1 MGKMANPLR
10 VFGLAAALLTAAT
23 MAAPAQES
31 APDAIDIRWVMA
43 GMETDAEPAR
53 YFNVP
58 SKARL
63 RTGDKL
69 KMYLETRRRCFFY
82 LFHQGPD
89 GQVTL
94 LYPSELPTEGLAGGT
109 RLTSPLNNQWF
120 ELDSQTGTES
130 FHVLV
135 SPTPLRTLETLYA
148 DYRKHGNDKG
158 ASASRLLSA
167 IGRLRH
173 PSRPLTSGAE
183 RPLSIGGTIRG
194 APGQESMTTANRLEQ
209 LAEAISAPHVFCRT
223 YTVEHY

>member
-1 MGKMANPLR
+1 MEKMANPLR
-10 VFGLAAALLTAAT
+10 VLGLAAALLTVAT
-23 MAAPAQES
+23 VATPAQES

-43 GMETDAEPAR
+43 GRETNGEPAR

-58 SKARL
+58 PKARL

-69 KMYLETRRRCFFY
+69 KMYFETRRRCFFY

-89 GQVTL
+89 GRVTL
-94 LYPSELPTEGLAGGT
+94 LYPPELPTEALAGGT
-109 RLTSPLNNQWF
+109 RLTIPLGNQWF
-120 ELDSQTGTES
+120 ELDRQTGTES
-130 FHVLV
+130 FYVLV
-135 SPTPLRTLETLYA
+135 SPTPLRTIEALYA

-173 PSRPLTSGAE
+173 QSRPLASSAE

-194 APGQESMTTANRLEQ
+194 APGKESMTTANRLEQ
-209 LAEAISAPHVFCRT
+209 LAEAISAPQVFCRT
-223 YTVEHY
+223 YTIEHY